1 VAQRVPPLDYLA
13 TLSDDVGVIQ
23 HANENV
29 PNRSTGY
36 CTDDVAR
43 ALIVAVARMR
53 IDPGDDRAGALGST
67 YLSFLVD
74 AQCEDGRFHNF
85 MSYDRRWLDELGTQ
99 DSNGRALWG
108 LGYALRYAPDARW
121 RRVAQ
126 RAFRRGLACVDWLG
140 HPLAEAYAV
149 LGLAHAHEAEAHA
162 AYAAALRTLAGR
174 SLERLAAASD
184 ATWTWFGDEMTYDVA
199 RLPEALLRAGAALG
213 ERQYTEGGLLAL
225 AFYES
230 IALEGGVFV
239 PIGNRGW
246 YRRGGERPRYD
257 QQPLEAAAMVDA
269 ELAALDA
276 TGEKT
281 HRAAARLAMAW
292 FEGENSE
299 GIVMEH
305 GGGCYDGLGAGS
317 ANRNMGAESTLAA
330 LAAAYALATRRKS
343 DIAVAR

>member
-1 VAQRVPPLDYLA
+1 MAQRVPSLDYLA
-13 TLSDDVGVIQ
+13 ILSDDVGVIQ
-23 HANENV
+23 HAHENV

-43 ALIVAVARMR
+43 ALMVAVARLR
-53 IDPGDDRAGALGST
+53 IDSADEQARALGST
-67 YLSFLVD
+67 YLAFLVD
-74 AQCEDGRFHNF
+74 AQRDDGRFHNF
-85 MSYDRRWLDELGTQ
+85 MSYDRRWLDEVGTQ

-108 LGYALRYAPDARW
+108 LGYVLRYAPDARW

-126 RAFRRGLACVDWLG
+126 RAFRRGLACLDGLAY
-140 HPLAEAYAV
+140 PLAEAYAA
-149 LGLAHAHEAEAHA
+149 LGLAHAHEAGAHA
-162 AYAAALRTLAGR
+162 VYAAALRTLAER

-199 RLPEALLRAGAALG
+199 RLPEALLRAGAVLG

-225 AFYES
+225 AFYEA
-230 IALEGGVFV
+230 IALEDGIFV

-246 YRRGGERPRYD
+246 YRRGGERARYD

-269 ELAALDA
+269 EFAALDV
-276 TGEKT
+276 TGEKK
-281 HRAAARLAMAW
+281 HRDAARLAMAW

-305 GGGCYDGLGAGS
+305 GGGCYDGLGMGS

-330 LAAAYALATRRKS
+330 LSAAYALAARRKS
-343 DIAVAR
+343 DIVVAR